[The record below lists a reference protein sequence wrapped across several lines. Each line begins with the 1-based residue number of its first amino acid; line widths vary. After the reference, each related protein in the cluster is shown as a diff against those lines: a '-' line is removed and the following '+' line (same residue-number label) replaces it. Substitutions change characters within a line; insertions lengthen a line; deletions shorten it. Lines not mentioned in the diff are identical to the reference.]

1 MNFDRKLNKIRL
13 IAEKMMSCCA
23 HDCDHVD
30 RVYNLCLSLA
40 KGKKVDLQVLEI
52 AALLHDVGREAEH
65 KDKTGKTDH
74 AKIGA
79 GVAENILR
87 DLGFSEAK
95 IEHIKECI
103 LSHRFRGKIIP
114 KSLEAKILFDA
125 DKLDTLGAVGI
136 ARSYVWV
143 GKNNAKIYTNVNL
156 DFYVAGNIEGGVFGR
171 IKDKSKHSPQ
181 IEFDL
186 KFGKIKEK
194 LFTKEAKKI
203 AVERTKF
210 YSDFLKRLEKEIQ
223 GKI

>member
-1 MNFDRKLNKIRL
+1 MNFDEKLNKIRL
-13 IAEKMMSCCA
+13 ISEKMMSCSA
-23 HDCDHVD
+23 HDKDHVG
-30 RVYNLCLSLA
+30 RVYNLCLTLA

-65 KDKTGKTDH
+65 NDKTGKTDH

-79 GVAENILR
+79 GVAENLLK
-87 DLGFSEAK
+87 DLGFDEVK
-95 IEHIKECI
+95 IEHVKECI

-125 DKLDTLGAVGI
+125 DKLDTLGAIGI

-143 GKNNAKIYTNVNL
+143 GKNNAKIYTDVDL
-156 DFYVAGNIEGGVFGR
+156 DSYVKENIDGGVSGR
-171 IKDKSKHSPQ
+171 IKDKSRHSPQ

-186 KFGKIKEK
+186 KFGNIKEK

-203 AVERTKF
+203 ASERTKF
-210 YSDFLKRLEKEIQ
+210 YSDFLQRLQKEIE